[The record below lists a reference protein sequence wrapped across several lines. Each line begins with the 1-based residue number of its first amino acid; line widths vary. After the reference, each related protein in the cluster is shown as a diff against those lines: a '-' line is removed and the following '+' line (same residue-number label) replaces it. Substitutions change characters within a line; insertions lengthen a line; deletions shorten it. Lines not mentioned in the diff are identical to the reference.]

1 MYKKGIIGIIIAI
14 DGMAASGKGTLSK
27 KLATHFGY
35 DYLDTG
41 LLYRRT
47 AYEAIIANIDLD
59 NLAEV
64 LKVAKNIDYT
74 QSISEDLHTDE
85 IGSVASRIAV
95 YKGLRKELNKIQL
108 DFPNGRK
115 GVVIDGRDIGTV
127 IFPNADLK
135 FFITASLEE
144 RAKRRYLQLKNKGKE
159 IIFDVVLRDLKER
172 DERDSKRLVAPTVAA
187 SDAVIIDSS
196 ELDADDVFNLV
207 VLLSSKAIDSN

>member
-207 VLLSSKAIDSN
+207 VSLSSKAIDSN